1 MIKLELRN
9 PKTQKTVFIETR
21 GAVFGREGGD
31 AEIQL
36 ADQGVSK
43 KHARIY
49 ARKGEWF
56 LEDLNSA
63 NGTYLDGQ
71 KLSQPVLLEPGASFT
86 LSRQTFE
93 VVQVVEEEAEVTQ
106 APRADMLLDSD
117 RDSDSDQ
124 EHLEQEEEEHPEEE
138 EQEHE
143 EAPPQAPPSR
153 RPGASQVATRS
164 KAPARSAA
172 RGASADHGFDLGY
185 LIGAVPKALAHYLA
199 AIPLMLVNPIG
210 FVKKGIDQPKFGAMG
225 RMELIAYAFPP
236 YAAYALLVFAG
247 SVLAQLAA
255 GALSLGA
262 ILPIGPLITA
272 VVAPVVMGFI
282 WHPVLEWI
290 VSKLGGDSDQASRSN
305 MFVAA
310 MTAVALMAVPAA
322 VAGVLAFVPVAVLG
336 LLPILLQAAVT
347 LITLYVYFAWFKHFG
362 VMKWFQYGL
371 LALAALSVL
380 GIVGS
385 SVAVISATLSG
396 GGAASSMAASG
407 SGEGSEEVPEEWK
420 SALAAAEASGNEEM
434 IASVRSQMRESM
446 AQMKAA
452 GEQAPSSEET
462 EEAPTETMAAKATG
476 EAQVQPASAT
486 VEVAA
491 KKEPVKLDMPPPPP
505 PVVVAAAAV
514 KTAPVRG
521 MAYPEYKKKLTAIES
536 AIGEDP
542 TLLQRVD
549 GLLPLYQSLHRE
561 QHEAEEKMKT
571 AQRKSQ
577 PWQTGVNAHLRDAE
591 VYKQTQE
598 LVGRVHAKMFQ

>member
-9 PKTQKTVFIETR
+9 PKTQKTVFVETR

-31 AEIQL
+31 ADIQL

-93 VVQVVEEEAEVTQ
+93 VIQVVEEEAEVTQ
-106 APRADMLLDSD
+106 APRADMLLESPGDADEEPS
-117 RDSDSDQ
+117 
-124 EHLEQEEEEHPEEE
+124 EQEEEEQPEEE
-138 EQEHE
+138 EQDEE
-143 EAPPQAPPSR
+143 QDEAPPQAAPSR
-153 RPGASQVATRS
+153 RPGASQVAARS
-164 KAPARSAA
+164 RAPARSAA
-172 RGASADHGFDLGY
+172 RGAAADHGFDLGY
-185 LIGAVPKALAHYLA
+185 LMAAVPKALAHYLA
-199 AIPLMLVNPIG
+199 AIPLMLVNPVG
-210 FVKKGIDQPKFGAMG
+210 FVKKGLDQPKFGAMG

-282 WHPVLEWI
+282 WHPVLAWI
-290 VSKLGGDSDQASRSN
+290 VSKLGGDSDEASRSN

-310 MTAVALMAVPAA
+310 MTTFALMAVPAA

-336 LLPILLQAAVT
+336 LLPILLQAVVT
-347 LITLYVYFAWFKHFG
+347 LITLYVYFAWFQHFG

-396 GGAASSMAASG
+396 GGSASMASTG
-407 SGEGSEEVPEEWK
+407 SGDGAEEVPEEWK

-452 GEQAPSSEET
+452 GEPADDSQPSEAEEET
-462 EEAPTETMAAKATG
+462 VAAKATADG
-476 EAQVQPASAT
+476 EVRPASAT
-486 VEVAA
+486 VGVAN

-505 PVVVAAAAV
+505 PVVVAAAVV
-514 KTAPVRG
+514 KVAPVRG

-549 GLLPLYQSLHRE
+549 GLLPLYQSMHRE
-561 QHEAEEKMKT
+561 QHEAEEKMKA

-577 PWQTGVNAHLRDAE
+577 PWQTGVNTHLRDAE